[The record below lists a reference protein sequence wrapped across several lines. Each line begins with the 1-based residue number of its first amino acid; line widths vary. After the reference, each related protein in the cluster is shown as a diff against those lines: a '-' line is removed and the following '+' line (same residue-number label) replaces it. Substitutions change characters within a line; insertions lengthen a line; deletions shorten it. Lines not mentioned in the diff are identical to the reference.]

1 MARTKSVTQ
10 PERPGLATRVATG
23 PFTPDGAG
31 SKRPRAQSPKQ
42 GGKSKKKTNTTERS
56 RSPKSTKGA
65 QKKGK
70 ASATS
75 RDAAMESPKSPPQ
88 YFSPRLKANAAKAKS
103 PPQYFSP
110 RLKANAA
117 KAAAANED
125 KKKHA
130 RKAKGS
136 NTTARSKNDTDK
148 DYNKESDEASEDES
162 VDKEGIK
169 DTSTKAGEDITGGGE
184 REGGNEKSD
193 KDSDEESKKESADVV
208 GLEEQQLGTKPSNEK
223 SPSNLLID
231 PNTLPISTPKG
242 KTTTPIPILT
252 PPNKSSKAVKEA
264 WQCIQRHCG
273 TSICSINNTM
283 WLYLWPLYVNS
294 EGELVVSNLD
304 CNWNVWNDKLGLEI
318 TLNILRN
325 ADGTHTKLHAPF
337 AGHDM
342 TILMA
347 NDEQVRLCNYLH
359 FVYFYKI
366 LFSSLTFVSCGKS
379 VIRVYSYCPPN
390 VSLVIIQSLIWHKR
404 RPQHTLIYIRTL
416 YLIVLILCVPRPGGL
431 IC

>member
-1 MARTKSVTQ
+1 MARTKPVTPQ
-10 PERPGLATRVATG
+10 KRPSLATRFADG
-23 PFTPDGAG
+23 PLTPDVSG

-42 GGKSKKKTNTTERS
+42 GGKSQKKTNTTERS

-75 RDAAMESPKSPPQ
+75 RDAALESPESPQ
-88 YFSPRLKANAAKAKS
+88 QRLSPRLK
-103 PPQYFSP
+103 
-110 RLKANAA
+110 A

-136 NTTARSKNDTDK
+136 NTTARSKNDTDE

-162 VDKEGIK
+162 VDKEGIE
-169 DTSTKAGEDITGGGE
+169 DTSTKAGDDITGGGE

-252 PPNKSSKAVKEA
+252 PSNKSSKAVKEA

-318 TLNILRN
+318 TLNILHN

-416 YLIVLILCVPRPGGL
+416 YLIVLILYVPRPGVL
-431 IC
+431 TS

>member
-1 MARTKSVTQ
+1 MARIKATTPPK
-10 PERPGLATRVATG
+10 RPSLAARFADGTL
-23 PFTPDGAG
+23 TPDVSG

-42 GGKSKKKTNTTERS
+42 GGKSQKKTNTTEQS
-56 RSPKSTKGA
+56 RSPKSTKVA

-75 RDAAMESPKSPPQ
+75 RDAALESPESPQ
-88 YFSPRLKANAAKAKS
+88 QRLSPRLK
-103 PPQYFSP
+103 
-110 RLKANAA
+110 A

-136 NTTARSKNDTDK
+136 NTTARSKNDTDE
-148 DYNKESDEASEDES
+148 DYNKESDEASEDEG
-162 VDKEGIK
+162 VDKEGIE
-169 DTSTKAGEDITGGGE
+169 DTSTKAGDDITGGGE

-231 PNTLPISTPKG
+231 PNTLPVSTPKG

-252 PPNKSSKAVKEA
+252 PSNKSSKAVKEA

-318 TLNILRN
+318 TLNILHN

-416 YLIVLILCVPRPGGL
+416 YLIVLILYVPRPGVL
-431 IC
+431 TS

>member
-1 MARTKSVTQ
+1 MARTKSVTPQ
-10 PERPGLATRVATG
+10 KRPSLATRFADG
-23 PFTPDGAG
+23 PLTPDVSG

-42 GGKSKKKTNTTERS
+42 GGKSQKKTNTTERS

-75 RDAAMESPKSPPQ
+75 RDAALESPESPQ
-88 YFSPRLKANAAKAKS
+88 QRLSPRLK
-103 PPQYFSP
+103 
-110 RLKANAA
+110 A

-125 KKKHA
+125 
-130 RKAKGS
+130 
-136 NTTARSKNDTDK
+136 
-148 DYNKESDEASEDES
+148 
-162 VDKEGIK
+162 
-169 DTSTKAGEDITGGGE
+169 
-184 REGGNEKSD
+184 
-193 KDSDEESKKESADVV
+193 
-208 GLEEQQLGTKPSNEK
+208 
-223 SPSNLLID
+223 
-231 PNTLPISTPKG
+231 TLPISTPKG

-318 TLNILRN
+318 TLNILHN

-416 YLIVLILCVPRPGGL
+416 YLIVLILYVPRPGVL
-431 IC
+431 TS